1 MSETAQADDREGDMA
16 GDRFGGPPKGTDEPP
31 YKNSGRSGQNA
42 GDPRLSSLEQKIL
55 ESAIRGAVPR
65 LVEAAQK
72 EFVTDLLDDKVPP
85 EIDLHLYPELDPKA
99 RELPGTEKAITY
111 REALAQ
117 VLVQPD
123 PRGHREMI
131 EELQRSDIPMHTLA
145 IHLFSPVAAQLGRL
159 WCNDETDFIQVA
171 VASTRLG
178 MIVNHLSQNRSQ
190 TMRDR
195 QRARRV
201 LLARTQGAM
210 HTIGVSIVASCFR
223 DMGWDVDGGADLE
236 LDDSLYMRLSNS
248 SYALLGIS
256 VGRVDEVEECAEA
269 IRRVQ
274 SNKALSRMKIAVGGP
289 AVMKN
294 PVAFGAIGADMV
306 AKSALEVM
314 QLADRMSA

>member
-1 MSETAQADDREGDMA
+1 MA
-16 GDRFGGPPKGTDEPP
+16 GDGHRGPSKGTGEPP
-31 YKNSGRSGQNA
+31 SKGDQKSGLEKGE
-42 GDPRLSSLEQKIL
+42 PKLTSLEQRIL

-65 LVEAAQK
+65 LVGAAHK
-72 EFVTDLLDDKVPP
+72 EFVLDIRDDEMPS
-85 EIDLHLYPELDPKA
+85 EIDFHLYPELDAKA

-111 REALAQ
+111 RPALSQA
-117 VLVQPD
+117 LVQPD

-190 TMRDR
+190 TIRDR
-195 QRARRV
+195 HRVRRV
-201 LLARTQGAM
+201 LLARTPGAM

-256 VGRVDEVEECAEA
+256 VGRVDEVDDCAEA

-274 SNKALSRMKIAVGGP
+274 SNRALSQMKIAVGGP
-289 AVMKN
+289 AVMKH

-306 AKSALEVM
+306 ARSALEVM
-314 QLADRMSA
+314 QLADRIGA

>member
-1 MSETAQADDREGDMA
+1 MGDDKKEASLGRAVEPSSTGDGKSGPTR
-16 GDRFGGPPKGTDEPP
+16 GD
-31 YKNSGRSGQNA
+31 A
-42 GDPRLSSLEQKIL
+42 RLTSLEQRIL
-55 ESAIRGAVPR
+55 ESAIRGSVPR
-65 LVEAAQK
+65 LVGAGHSNLTIGMQ
-72 EFVTDLLDDKVPP
+72 DGDVPS
-85 EIDLHLYPELDPKA
+85 EVDFHLHPELDPKA
-99 RELPGTEKAITY
+99 RELPGTERAITF
-111 REALAQ
+111 RAALTQA
-117 VLVQPD
+117 LIEHD
-123 PRGHREMI
+123 PRGHRDII
-131 EELQRSDIPMHTLA
+131 EELQRSDLPMHTLA
-145 IHLFSPVAAQLGRL
+145 IQLFSPVAAHLGRL

-190 TMRDR
+190 AIRDR
-195 QRARRV
+195 QKARRV
-201 LLARTQGAM
+201 LLARTRGAM

-256 VGRVDEVEECAEA
+256 VGRVDEVDECAEA

-274 SNKALSRMKIAVGGP
+274 SNRGMSKMKIAVGGP

-294 PVAFGAIGADMV
+294 PRAFGSIGADMV

-314 QLADRMSA
+314 HLADRMGA

>member
-1 MSETAQADDREGDMA
+1 MA
-16 GDRFGGPPKGTDEPP
+16 GDKFGGPPKGTGDPP
-31 YKNSGRSGQNA
+31 HKNDGKPGHNT
-42 GDPRLSSLEQKIL
+42 GDPRLSSLEQRIL
-55 ESAIRGAVPR
+55 ENAIRGAVPK
-65 LVEAAQK
+65 LVGAAHK
-72 EFVTDLLDDKVPP
+72 EFVTDLPDEGVPS
-85 EIDLHLYPELDPKA
+85 DVDFHLHPELDPKA
-99 RELPGTEKAITY
+99 RQLPGTDKAITY
-111 REALAQ
+111 RGALSAALIQ
-117 VLVQPD
+117 AD
-123 PRGHREMI
+123 PRGHREII

-145 IHLFSPVAAQLGRL
+145 IHLFSPVAAHLGRL
-159 WCNDETDFIQVA
+159 WCHDETDFIQVA

-190 TMRDR
+190 TIRDR
-195 QRARRV
+195 QRSRRV

-256 VGRVDEVEECAEA
+256 VGRIDEVDQCAEA
-269 IRRVQ
+269 VRRIQ
-274 SNKALSRMKIAVGGP
+274 SNRALSAMKIALGGP

-294 PVAFGAIGADMV
+294 PFAFHAIGADMV

-314 QLADRMSA
+314 HLADRIGA

>member
-1 MSETAQADDREGDMA
+1 MA
-16 GDRFGGPPKGTDEPP
+16 GDKNGGPPGSAGGPP
-31 YKNSGRSGQNA
+31 SRDDGKSPQFK
-42 GDPRLSSLEQKIL
+42 GDPRLTSLEQRIL

-65 LVEAAQK
+65 LVGAGHK
-72 EFVTDLLDDKVPP
+72 ELTLDIANA
-85 EIDLHLYPELDPKA
+85 EIPTEVDLHIHPELDPKA

-111 REALAQ
+111 RAALTKA
-117 VLVQPD
+117 LIETD
-123 PRGHREMI
+123 PRGHREII
-131 EELQRSDIPMHTLA
+131 EELQRTDLPMHTLA

-178 MIVNHLSQNRSQ
+178 MIVNHLSQTRGQ
-190 TMRDR
+190 AIRDR
-195 QRARRV
+195 QRAKRV
-201 LLARTQGAM
+201 LLARTRGAM

-223 DMGWDVDGGADLE
+223 DMGWEVDGGADLE

-256 VGRVDEVEECAEA
+256 VGRVDEVDECADA

-274 SNKALSRMKIAVGGP
+274 SNRGLSKMKIAVGGP
-289 AVMKN
+289 AVMKD
-294 PVAFGAIGADMV
+294 PRAFGSIGADMV

-314 QLADRMSA
+314 HLADRIGA

>member
-1 MSETAQADDREGDMA
+1 MA
-16 GDRFGGPPKGTDEPP
+16 GDKSGGAPIGIGNPSKRNDDKSAPNT
-31 YKNSGRSGQNA
+31 S
-42 GDPRLSSLEQKIL
+42 DPRLTSLEQRIL
-55 ESAIRGAVPR
+55 ENAIRGSVPKI
-65 LVEAAQK
+65 VGAAHK
-72 EFVTDLLDDKVPP
+72 GVVTDLPDDSVPS
-85 EIDLHLYPELDPKA
+85 EIDLHIHPELDPQA
-99 RELPGTEKAITY
+99 RQLPGMEKAISY
-111 REALAQ
+111 RSALAEA
-117 VLVQPD
+117 LVQPD

-159 WCNDETDFIQVA
+159 WCDDETDFIQVA

-190 TMRDR
+190 TIRDR

-236 LDDSLYMRLSNS
+236 LDDNLYMRLSNS

-256 VGRVDEVEECAEA
+256 VGRVDEVNECAEA
-269 IRRVQ
+269 VRRVQ
-274 SNKALSRMKIAVGGP
+274 SIRALHRMKIAVGGP
-289 AVMKN
+289 AVMKH
-294 PVAFGAIGADMV
+294 PVAFSGIGADMV

-314 QLADRMSA
+314 QLADRIGA

>member
-1 MSETAQADDREGDMA
+1 MA
-16 GDRFGGPPKGTDEPP
+16 GDKSGGAPIGIGNPSKRNDDGSAPNT
-31 YKNSGRSGQNA
+31 S
-42 GDPRLSSLEQKIL
+42 DPRLSSLEQRIL
-55 ESAIRGAVPR
+55 ENAIRVSVPKIVGAAHKGV
-65 LVEAAQK
+65 
-72 EFVTDLLDDKVPP
+72 VTDLPDDSVPS
-85 EIDLHLYPELDPKA
+85 EIDLHIHPELDPQA
-99 RELPGTEKAITY
+99 RQLPGMEKAISY
-111 REALAQ
+111 RSALAEA
-117 VLVQPD
+117 LVQPD

-159 WCNDETDFIQVA
+159 WCDDETDFIQVA

-190 TMRDR
+190 TIRDR

-236 LDDSLYMRLSNS
+236 LDDNLYMRLSNS

-256 VGRVDEVEECAEA
+256 VGRVDEVNECAEA
-269 IRRVQ
+269 VRRVQ
-274 SNKALSRMKIAVGGP
+274 SIRALHRMKIAVGGP
-289 AVMKN
+289 AVMKH
-294 PVAFGAIGADMV
+294 PIAFSGIGADMV

-314 QLADRMSA
+314 QLADRIGA

>member
-1 MSETAQADDREGDMA
+1 MA

>member
-1 MSETAQADDREGDMA
+1 MA
-16 GDRFGGPPKGTDEPP
+16 GDRFGGPPKGTDQPP
-31 YKNSGRSGQNA
+31 YRNDGKSGQNTA
-42 GDPRLSSLEQKIL
+42 DPRLSSLEQKIL

-72 EFVTDLLDDKVPP
+72 EFVTDLPDDKVPP

-99 RELPGTEKAITY
+99 RELPGMEKAITY
-111 REALAQ
+111 RGALAQ

-159 WCNDETDFIQVA
+159 WCDDETDFIQVA

-190 TMRDR
+190 TIRDR

-274 SNKALSRMKIAVGGP
+274 SNRALSRMKIAVGGP

>member
-1 MSETAQADDREGDMA
+1 MA

-274 SNKALSRMKIAVGGP
+274 SNRALSRMKIAVGGP

>member
-1 MSETAQADDREGDMA
+1 MA
-16 GDRFGGPPKGTDEPP
+16 GDKYRGPPEGIDEPP
-31 YKNSGRSGQNA
+31 SNGDGNSNLARN
-42 GDPRLSSLEQKIL
+42 DPRLTSLEQRIL
-55 ESAIRGAVPR
+55 ESAIRGAIPR
-65 LVEAAQK
+65 LVGAAHK
-72 EFVTDLLDDKVPP
+72 EFVLDIQDEDVPS
-85 EIDLHLYPELDPKA
+85 EIDYHLHPELDPKA
-99 RELPGTEKAITY
+99 RELPGTEKAVTY
-111 REALAQ
+111 RAALSQA
-117 VLVQPD
+117 LVQPD

-190 TMRDR
+190 TIRDR
-195 QRARRV
+195 QAVRRV
-201 LLARTQGAM
+201 LLARTPGGM
-210 HTIGVSIVASCFR
+210 HTIGVAIVASCFR

-256 VGRVDEVEECAEA
+256 VGRVDEVDDCAEA

-274 SNKALSRMKIAVGGP
+274 SNRALSQMKIAVGGP
-289 AVMKN
+289 AVMKH
-294 PVAFGAIGADMV
+294 PVAFRSIGADMV

-314 QLADRMSA
+314 QLADRIGA

>member
-1 MSETAQADDREGDMA
+1 MA
-16 GDRFGGPPKGTDEPP
+16 GDKKEGSPGAATDPPSRGEGK
-31 YKNSGRSGQNA
+31 S
-42 GDPRLSSLEQKIL
+42 RLSKAETSLTSLEQRIL

-65 LVEAAQK
+65 LVGAGHTELSMDPGAG
-72 EFVTDLLDDKVPP
+72 EMPS
-85 EIDLHLYPELDPKA
+85 EIDFHLHPELDPKA
-99 RELPGTEKAITY
+99 RELPGTEKAISY
-111 REALAQ
+111 RAALTQALIQ
-117 VLVQPD
+117 AD

-131 EELQRSDIPMHTLA
+131 EELQRSDLPMHTLA
-145 IHLFSPVAAQLGRL
+145 IQLFSPVAAHLGRL

-190 TMRDR
+190 TIRDR
-195 QRARRV
+195 QKVRRV
-201 LLARTQGAM
+201 LLARTPGAL

-248 SYALLGIS
+248 SYSLLGIS
-256 VGRVDEVEECAEA
+256 VGRVDEVDDCAAA

-274 SNKALSRMKIAVGGP
+274 SNRSLSMMKIAIGGP

-294 PVAFGAIGADMV
+294 PRAFGGIGADMV

-314 QLADRMSA
+314 HLADRMA

>member
-1 MSETAQADDREGDMA
+1 MA
-16 GDRFGGPPKGTDEPP
+16 GDKYGGPPKGTVEPP
-31 YKNSGRSGQNA
+31 SRVAGKSGPST
-42 GDPRLSSLEQKIL
+42 GDPRLSSLEHRIL
-55 ESAIRGAVPR
+55 ESAIRSAVPR
-65 LVEAAQK
+65 LVEAAHK
-72 EFVTDLLDDKVPP
+72 EFVTDVQDDKVPP
-85 EIDLHLYPELDPKA
+85 EIDFHLHPELDPKA

-111 REALAQ
+111 RAALSQ
-117 VLVQPD
+117 VLIQPD

-236 LDDSLYMRLSNS
+236 LDDNLYMRLSNS

-274 SNKALSRMKIAVGGP
+274 SNRALSRMKIAVGGP

>member
-1 MSETAQADDREGDMA
+1 MA
-16 GDRFGGPPKGTDEPP
+16 GDKSGGPPGRPEEPP
-31 YKNSGRSGQNA
+31 SRTDGGSGPSKA
-42 GDPRLSSLEQKIL
+42 DVKLTSLEQRIL

-65 LVEAAQK
+65 LVSAGH
-72 EFVTDLLDDKVPP
+72 TDLTSGLRDGEVPP
-85 EIDLHLYPELDPKA
+85 EFDFHLHPELDPKA
-99 RELPGTEKAITY
+99 RELPGTEKAIGY
-111 REALAQ
+111 RPALTQALIQ
-117 VLVQPD
+117 AD

-131 EELQRSDIPMHTLA
+131 EELQRSDLPMHTLA
-145 IHLFSPVAAQLGRL
+145 IQLFSPVAAHLGRL
-159 WCNDETDFIQVA
+159 WCTDETDFIQVA

-190 TMRDR
+190 AIRDR
-195 QRARRV
+195 QKARRV

-248 SYALLGIS
+248 SYSLLGIS
-256 VGRVDEVEECAEA
+256 VGRVDEVDECAAA

-274 SNKALSRMKIAVGGP
+274 SNRGLSAMKIAVGGP

-294 PVAFGAIGADMV
+294 PRAFGSIGADMV

-314 QLADRMSA
+314 HLADRMGA